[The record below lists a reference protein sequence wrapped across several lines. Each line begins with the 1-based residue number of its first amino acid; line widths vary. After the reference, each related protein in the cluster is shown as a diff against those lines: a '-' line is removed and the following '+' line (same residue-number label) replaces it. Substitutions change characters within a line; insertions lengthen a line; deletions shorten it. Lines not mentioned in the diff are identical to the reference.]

1 MNKGIVIKRLIFGLL
16 VLSLLAMPLIA
27 ACSQP
32 APAPSPAPTAAPKP
46 APSPTVAPSPT
57 AAPSPSPTPAA
68 KAKTMLKAISFL
80 PPNNARTVVYKDF
93 LNLIGQRSNG
103 ELGFEYL
110 GGPEVI
116 PATEQGQAIRKGVV
130 AITMLG
136 ASSLEGLVP
145 EARLLSLS
153 RLTPQEE
160 RTGPAF
166 TLMSKYFA
174 KASMYYVGR
183 LDPKIDPLNFTFYFM
198 KKVSTLADLKGLRCA
213 AAGTYIDAAAKALGM
228 SFSVIKTEDAYTAMD
243 RGMIDAFV
251 YSFDGALTLSLHE
264 VVKFALDQAVYRSNT
279 VIPMNQDAWSKLSP
293 ALQKLVQDTY
303 VEFEPKLIEASAKGI
318 IDARKKFDE
327 KKVEIIK
334 FSAADNEKFMDIAY
348 EADAKEK
355 IKEMPESGLEFLKA
369 VKAIK

>member
-1 MNKGIVIKRLIFGLL
+1 
-16 VLSLLAMPLIA
+16 
-27 ACSQP
+27 
-32 APAPSPAPTAAPKP
+32 
-46 APSPTVAPSPT
+46 
-57 AAPSPSPTPAA
+57 
-68 KAKTMLKAISFL
+68 MLKAISFL

-355 IKEMPESGLEFLKA
+355 IKEMPESGPEFLKA